1 MLAPDGYEHLG
12 QAFWDRVEP
21 DPDSAC
27 LIFQSTATRPTY
39 RSQSLLSFITGGAG
53 QKHRACT
60 RRMCANPDHI
70 QEGHYT
76 PGVPFARRPRT
87 RGQFDRQ
94 YSQC

>member
-1 MLAPDGYEHLG
+1 MQAPDGYENLG

-21 DPDSAC
+21 DPNSDC

-39 RSQSLLSFITGGAG
+39 GGKTLLAYITGDGS
-53 QKHRACT
+53 QKHRACR
-60 RRMCANPDHI
+60 RRMCANPEHI

-87 RGQFDRQ
+87 RRQFNRQ